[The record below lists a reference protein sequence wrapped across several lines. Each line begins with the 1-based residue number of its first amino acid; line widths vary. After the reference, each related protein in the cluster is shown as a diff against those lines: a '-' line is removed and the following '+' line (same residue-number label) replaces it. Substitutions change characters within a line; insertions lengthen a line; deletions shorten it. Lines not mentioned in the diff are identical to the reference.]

1 MKNYIVKTGKEERL
15 MKFQGFQTRV
25 NQRRSFSEVGR
36 SRECTTD
43 ITHILWLPLLHKVIL
58 VSFLLILASSSGGCS
73 WSDSAIRVGLR
84 RQSYRQGQGRR
95 CLHFFPRSVQTVFAF
110 LPQICAAYMLVV
122 SFQKELKK
130 TKQKQKQKQSK
141 NKTKQNKTKRNET
154 KRNETKRNETKRNK
168 TNKTNQKKQNK
179 AKQNKNKTETKTG
192 KRVKKIFL
200 HT

>member
-130 TKQKQKQKQSK
+130 KKTKTKTKTKQKQ
-141 NKTKQNKTKRNET
+141 NKTKQNETKRNET
-154 KRNETKRNETKRNK
+154 KRNETKRNETKQN
-168 TNKTNQKKQNK
+168 KQNK
-179 AKQNKNKTETKTG
+179 PKKTKQSKTKQKQNRNKNG
-192 KRVKKIFL
+192 
-200 HT
+200 